1 MRPSRR
7 PALKLVLLGSDR
19 VVTPKLM
26 SYGHRVT
33 FVTPAVVA
41 ELVDAHVSGTCVFG
55 RGSSS
60 LPNRINVIGSGLP
73 TPP

>member
-1 MRPSRR
+1 M
-7 PALKLVLLGSDR
+7 
-19 VVTPKLM
+19 T
-26 SYGHRVT
+26 YGRQVT

-60 LPNRINVIGSGLP
+60 LPNRITVIESGLP
-73 TPP
+73 TPS

>member
-1 MRPSRR
+1 
-7 PALKLVLLGSDR
+7 
-19 VVTPKLM
+19 M
-26 SYGHRVT
+26 SYGHQVT

>member
-1 MRPSRR
+1 
-7 PALKLVLLGSDR
+7 
-19 VVTPKLM
+19 M
-26 SYGHRVT
+26 SYGRQVT

-60 LPNRINVIGSGLP
+60 LPNRTILIGLGLP
-73 TPP
+73 IPS